1 MTALDWPETDDEEP
15 EPPDTTPRQEPTL
28 SPAEATLVRARDTRQ
43 ARIEWLMVPEAP
55 EIRSLLDL
63 FERPDWHQRAACRG
77 AGPGLFFPVRT
88 DGPPVAAL
96 AYCEECTVRS
106 ECLASALEMPSST
119 VGVWGGTTGRGR
131 RGLRRSVA

>member
-1 MTALDWPETDDEEP
+1 LQPVTALDWLEEL

-43 ARIEWLMVPEAP
+43 ARTQWLMVPQAP
-55 EIRSLLDL
+55 EMPSLLDL
-63 FERPDWHQRAACRG
+63 FQRPAWHQRASCWG
-77 AGPGLFFPVRT
+77 VGPDLFFPVRT

-119 VGVWGGTTGRGR
+119 VGVWGGTTGRVR
-131 RGLRRSVA
+131 RGLRRGVA